1 VAPPVSSASSLLFFF
16 IREMSSGLTSTLTE
30 SQLSLLLRRFTGG
43 VLSDTQREEERSI
56 VRGDGFPAAAD
67 TRLAILGEVAGVA
80 TALPA
85 SLALALLEQEL
96 DSTPLRCC
104 ALDDFNAA
112 MTLAACTDA
121 AGNTGGFE

>member
-1 VAPPVSSASSLLFFF
+1 MAPPISSSSSLLFFF

-43 VLSDTQREEERSI
+43 VLRDTPREEERSI

-67 TRLAILGEVAGVA
+67 TRLAILGEAVGVPI
-80 TALPA
+80 ALPA
-85 SLALALLEQEL
+85 SLALLEQEL
-96 DSTPLRCC
+96 ESTLLRCC